1 MTFDELQDYIYQL
14 GEQWVD
20 LGKWKQ
26 PDPFKAV
33 AFMVTEAGE
42 ALSDAMSAEDAG
54 FVRNNYEKTRNWVGV
69 DEEVADTIIMALRYF
84 AARGYSAEQAV
95 LSKIERMDEKKHV
108 QDH

>member
-1 MTFDELQDYIYQL
+1 MSLDELQDYIYQL
-14 GEQWVD
+14 GEQWAD

-26 PDPFKAV
+26 PDPFDSV

-42 ALSDAMSAEDAG
+42 ALSDAMSAKDAD
-54 FVRNNYEKTRNWVGV
+54 FVRNNHEKVRNWLGV

-95 LSKIERMDEKKHV
+95 LAKIRQSKRW
-108 QDH
+108 